1 MKMETQC
8 SKIYGTQKK
17 QFQEGVGFIVIQ
29 ISNRK
34 QENFQINDLSLH
46 LKELGKEEQT
56 KSKLVEGN
64 VIKIRAEIK

>member
-17 QFQEGVGFIVIQ
+17 KFQEGVGFIVIQ

-46 LKELGKEEQT
+46 LKE
-56 KSKLVEGN
+56 VE
-64 VIKIRAEIK
+64 KRE